1 MARARIE
8 RRMERNEIG
17 LAQQTVERRES
28 EPRFALLLLRFATR
42 GPIEHT
48 RVKAGG
54 TSCHRLADQ
63 SAAADQAD
71 GFAPDQRAKGPFGWR
86 NTKSLTIIARM
97 VTARCGSPESV

>member
-1 MARARIE
+1 MGADLMARARIE
-8 RRMERNEIG
+8 RRMERNEIA

-42 GPIEHT
+42 GPVEHT

-63 SAAADQAD
+63 SAAADQSD
-71 GFAPDQRAKGPFGWR
+71 GFAQRAKGPFGLR

-97 VTARCGSPESV
+97 VTA